1 MHMSAQRHEES
12 SGQRTSPPGDAVEA
26 ELDRLYRRLT
36 RMADGEA
43 TEAELW
49 AVVQRIRDLRAQ
61 L

>member
-1 MHMSAQRHEES
+1 MDVNAQRHEES
-12 SGQRTSPPGDAVEA
+12 SEGRTPHPADAVEA